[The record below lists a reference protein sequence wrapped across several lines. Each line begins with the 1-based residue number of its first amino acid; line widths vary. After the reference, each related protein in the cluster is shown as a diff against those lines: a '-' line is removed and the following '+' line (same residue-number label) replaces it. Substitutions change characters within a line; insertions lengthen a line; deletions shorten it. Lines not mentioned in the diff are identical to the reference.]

1 MVDTVETL
9 TKTDQDQQT
18 VIGFLNQAI
27 QALEAVH
34 AWTQEHYKVHPDPH
48 NLMADLADLKAD
60 LQRMMEKHN
69 ELAGKIQLA
78 KREAEQKSAEQDPDD
93 PY

>member
-1 MVDTVETL
+1 
-9 TKTDQDQQT
+9 
-18 VIGFLNQAI
+18 
-27 QALEAVH
+27 
-34 AWTQEHYKVHPDPH
+34 
-48 NLMADLADLKAD
+48 
-60 LQRMMEKHN
+60 MMEKHN